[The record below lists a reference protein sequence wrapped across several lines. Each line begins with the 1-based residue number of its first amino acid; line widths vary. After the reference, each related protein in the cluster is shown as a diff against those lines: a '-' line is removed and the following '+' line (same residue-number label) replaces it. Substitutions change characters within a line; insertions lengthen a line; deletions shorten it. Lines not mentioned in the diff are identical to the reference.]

1 MFCRPSYLIRL
12 TTSVTWVSRSTAGVR
27 RWTRSPRPVSVGVK
41 TLWPCFSSRSAT
53 RRQHQPPCQ
62 EPCTSTKVRGSAC
75 ACAEPIVAA
84 AAALSDAP
92 AASKVRRDVLVFS
105 AIGDPPGLVHG
116 DVGGAND
123 RSQPFDVV
131 SHQSRHVLWRAAE
144 RLHAAR
150 LAELAAARGFE
161 EIIHD
166 GVDPAG
172 DGRRCPDRCEHAIPN
187 TARDIEA
194 EGFAYGRHVG
204 QYLDARCRSHGDR
217 LHVENLRNEAAKSQS
232 DLTAHHVGEH

>member
-1 MFCRPSYLIRL
+1 MFRRPSYLIRL
-12 TTSVTWVSRSTAGVR
+12 TTSVTWVSRSTAGVS

-41 TLWPCFSSRSAT
+41 TLWPRFSSRSAT

-62 EPCTSTKVRGSAC
+62 EPCTSTKVLGSAC
-75 ACAEPIVAA
+75 ACAEPTAA
-84 AAALSDAP
+84 AAAAPSDAP

-105 AIGDPPGLVHG
+105 AIGDPPRLIHG

-123 RSQPFDVV
+123 RPQPFDVV

-144 RLHAAR
+144 RLHAVR
-150 LAELAAARGFE
+150 LAQLAATRGLE

-172 DGRRCPDRCEHAIPN
+172 DSGWRADRCEEAVPN
-187 TARDIEA
+187 AARDI
-194 EGFAYGRHVG
+194 
-204 QYLDARCRSHGDR
+204 
-217 LHVENLRNEAAKSQS
+217 
-232 DLTAHHVGEH
+232 